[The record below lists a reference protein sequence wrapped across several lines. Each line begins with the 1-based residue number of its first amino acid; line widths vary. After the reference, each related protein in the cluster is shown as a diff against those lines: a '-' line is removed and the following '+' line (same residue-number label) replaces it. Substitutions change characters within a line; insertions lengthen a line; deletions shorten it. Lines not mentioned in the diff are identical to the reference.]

1 MKGTIMLHPVLQERL
16 QKKEEHY
23 KRVTAF
29 AEKLPLFA
37 NDIIELTEDGEMFFK
52 LASHYKGVYFAWG
65 INWYVNKPSNF
76 PDERVYEPGVVNVYL
91 NGHSLFGETLSDFA
105 HQELGKVVTGIKCYF
120 YDNLNSTFYFK
131 PDEVEEGLDKIAEWY
146 HNVKSES
153 AVYLKELKRKE
164 LQDQLKALED

>member
-1 MKGTIMLHPVLQERL
+1 MLHPVLQERL

-23 KRVTAF
+23 QRVTAF

-37 NDIIELTEDGEMFFK
+37 DTILGQEEDGSLFFELTPR
-52 LASHYKGVYFAWG
+52 YKGVYFGWG
-65 INWYVNKPSNF
+65 VNWYTNKPTNF
-76 PDERVYEPGVVNVYL
+76 PDERVYEPGVVNVYINSCYL
-91 NGHSLFGETLSDFA
+91 FDDKLYTLAEQSLGRLSS
-105 HQELGKVVTGIKCYF
+105 EIKCYF

-146 HNVKSES
+146 HEVKSES
-153 AVYLKELKRKE
+153 AAYLKEMKRKE